1 VMVGTMNAT
10 AVLSEPSDVA
20 IYTELFD
27 ELTAAARFGEEGREV
42 LSRIAEA
49 YRRSDAAERGG
60 AGYDA
65 GLRDSNNRPPEH

>member
-42 LSRIAEA
+42 LHGIAED
-49 YRRSDAAERGG
+49 YRRPEDAT
-60 AGYDA
+60 
-65 GLRDSNNRPPEH
+65 